1 MLIWDQPPK
10 ARTTEEHN
18 ESYVADNAPP
28 GVYVPNM
35 PEEWQKAW
43 KAKKIGGDDP
53 RVEIRKSCMGG
64 KYYAQVLLIV
74 RPGGKIQMSMN
85 GKAEMQ
91 SQELISAL
99 IMAREALG
107 E

>member
-1 MLIWDQPPK
+1 MLIWDEPPK

-18 ESYVADNAPP
+18 QHYVADGAPP

-35 PEEWQKAW
+35 PREWQEAW
-43 KAKKIGGDDP
+43 KAKKIGGKDP
-53 RVEIRKSCMGG
+53 RVEIRKSCVGERH
-64 KYYAQVLLIV
+64 YAQVLLV
-74 RPGGKIQMSMN
+74 MRPGGKLQMSMN

-99 IMAREALG
+99 IVAREALG